1 MENAEISVIG
11 KDMEITGT
19 ITCDGS
25 VRIDGKLDGELL
37 CAGDVAVGKTAEIKG
52 NINTNSVVIEG
63 AITGN
68 VEAKDKI
75 DMKSSARVSGDIKA
89 KRLAVEDGVTFMG
102 RSEVNPGGG
111 SALPA
116 SPPPPHG
123 TPSDAADKGDPKAA
137 AGKGGPGG
145 GK

>member
-1 MENAEISVIG
+1 MENAEMSVIG
-11 KDMEITGT
+11 KDVEIVGT
-19 ITCDGS
+19 IKSAGS
-25 VRIDGKLDGELL
+25 VRIDGKLDGELV
-37 CAGDVAVGKTAEIKG
+37 CAGDVQVGKTAHVKG

-102 RSEVNPGGG
+102 RSEVNPGGTAAA
-111 SALPA
+111 SAPA
-116 SPPPPHG
+116 S
-123 TPSDAADKGDPKAA
+123 A
-137 AGKGGPGG
+137 AGGEKADARSPAQAGKSQSG